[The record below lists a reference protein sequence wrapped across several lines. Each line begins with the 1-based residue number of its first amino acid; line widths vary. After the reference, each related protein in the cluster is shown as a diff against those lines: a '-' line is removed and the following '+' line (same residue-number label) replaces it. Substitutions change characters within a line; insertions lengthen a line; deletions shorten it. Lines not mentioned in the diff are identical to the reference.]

1 MRQLLIGLLLISF
14 AVTVQAGGDKPG
26 SVVEVKIKNHKF
38 EPQTITVK
46 RGTTVRWI
54 NEEKRQYHSV
64 WFEQAGD
71 EEPDYF
77 FPEESTDKTFNKPG
91 KYPYRCGP
99 HEKMKGMVI
108 VE

>member
-1 MRQLLIGLLLISF
+1 MRQLLTGLLLISF
-14 AVTVQAGGDKPG
+14 VVTVQAGGDKPD
-26 SVVEVKIKNHKF
+26 SVVEVKIKKYKF
-38 EPQTITVK
+38 EPQTVTVK
-46 RGTTVRWI
+46 QGTTVRWI

-64 WFEQAGD
+64 WFEQAGE

>member
-1 MRQLLIGLLLISF
+1 MKQLLVVLLMF
-14 AVTVQAGGDKPG
+14 GFTVTVNAGGDKPS
-26 SVVEVKIKNHKF
+26 SVVEVRLKDYKF
-38 EPQTITVK
+38 EPHTITVK
-46 RGTTVRWI
+46 QGTTVRWI
-54 NEEKRQYHSV
+54 NMEKRQYHSV

-77 FPEESTDKTFNKPG
+77 FPEESTERTFNKPG

-99 HEKMKGMVI
+99 HEKMRGVVI